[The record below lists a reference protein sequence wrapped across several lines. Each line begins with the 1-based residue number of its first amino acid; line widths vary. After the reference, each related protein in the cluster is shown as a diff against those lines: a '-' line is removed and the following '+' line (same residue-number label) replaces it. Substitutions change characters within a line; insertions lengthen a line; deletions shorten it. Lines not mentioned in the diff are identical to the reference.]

1 MSLSDDF
8 NLSALKDTYDYSC
21 FRARSDEYRR
31 LMTDSPA
38 ARLLAPNKCG
48 ERLWPRLLRWE
59 HLRLRAGA
67 KKRREEDVVDLW
79 ARLP

>member
-1 MSLSDDF
+1 
-8 NLSALKDTYDYSC
+8 
-21 FRARSDEYRR
+21 
-31 LMTDSPA
+31 MTDSPA

-79 ARLP
+79 ARLS